1 MAVFLKKPAILFA
14 KVFKVGIYTNVTFFV
29 VADPVV
35 VLTRSGMGGGGEW
48 VMDNDHDDGNSSN
61 GNDNGPSE

>member
-1 MAVFLKKPAILFA
+1 
-14 KVFKVGIYTNVTFFV
+14 
-29 VADPVV
+29 VV

-61 GNDNGPSE
+61 GNDNGPSG